1 MENSVSIIISCI
13 STNSFNEKRSM
24 HSKSEALE
32 VYMGSD
38 TENIIDTL
46 FNTLLQNFQS
56 AQETSRC

>member
-13 STNSFNEKRSM
+13 STKSFNEKLSM

-38 TENIIDTL
+38 TENIIDTI

>member
-13 STNSFNEKRSM
+13 STKSFNEKRSM
-24 HSKSEALE
+24 LSKSEALE

>member
-13 STNSFNEKRSM
+13 STKSFNEKRSM

-46 FNTLLQNFQS
+46 FNTLLQTFQS